1 MVGVFTK
8 NVFGSLSV
16 NNGSN
21 DEGGGDDDGNERN
34 KQMKNNKFCRSSALY
49 FTTCTNTTVN
59 FLLRRCLENELGRK
73 NRDKF
78 NFFSESE
85 IGCSPQDSVGRFTFI
100 CHFKRVDGNKR
111 EKVLKKNKQKK
122 SAFI

>member
-73 NRDKF
+73 HRDKF

-100 CHFKRVDGNKR
+100 FHFKRVDGNKR
-111 EKVLKKNKQKK
+111 EKV
-122 SAFI
+122 